1 MTSLKKISCKGQCF
15 FWTCFILV
23 FCFPKKHFRQKFWI
37 KSITGDIDM
46 IIIWKF
52 ENHHVTWW
60 SSDQNQFSTMK
71 LIFAQWSLN
80 KSVTAA
86 TLLPP
91 NQLLKWKV
99 SSTSVIEHLWFLLV
113 YQVHWCSYFIPTS
126 LCLLIESKF
135 LRWGK
140 DSTLKQK
147 TVMQLLPLLTRSNF
161 CSSSTAGYGTCQ
173 F

>member
-1 MTSLKKISCKGQCF
+1 MSWL
-15 FWTCFILV
+15 FWTCFILL
-23 FCFPKKHFRQKFWI
+23 FCFPKHISGSNFWI
-37 KSITGDIDM
+37 KSSITADIDM

-60 SSDQNQFSTMK
+60 SSAQNQFSTMK

-113 YQVHWCSYFIPTS
+113 YQVHCCSYHISTS
-126 LCLLIESKF
+126 LCLLIEYI
-135 LRWGK
+135 
-140 DSTLKQK
+140 STYKLSFWDGDTFWKAF
-147 TVMQLLPLLTRSNF
+147 VE
-161 CSSSTAGYGTCQ
+161 A
-173 F
+173 